1 MSKVAQP
8 LRRWSSRGLLLACWL
23 TPIWVILFCASGSAQ
38 ESPAPL
44 ILDHADSSEII
55 RPGGETEYHLF
66 GNVRFIQGES
76 RFAGDRAVWFQQR
89 GEVRFIGHVK
99 ITQPSR
105 SLSAEDVQYNRG
117 ERTVLALGDVIVE
130 DTSESFSLHSQRVH
144 FDRDRKIARAD
155 STPVMYLDF
164 LLDSAAQTVV
174 WADTLYFYQNQKQG
188 VGIGSVIIRKGDWR
202 AEGEYGEI
210 WPDSGR
216 AVLNGA
222 PRAEGL
228 GGTIEGDTLIM
239 YYQGRRVERVRA
251 VGEASGSY
259 RDSTADKTGRN
270 LIRGR
275 VADFFLRND
284 SLNAIRVVGQAY
296 TDYQPDDSTS
306 GVNQASGDSLWLRF
320 DGGRLATVQIEGGAQ
335 GTYRE
340 NRPGG
345 GEDTVNYEAATI
357 VFAPDANRIDLE
369 TSSQMHYG
377 QIQLDA
383 GRISYW
389 TDSRDLVARP
399 DIPDSAGA
407 EATGRPVLAD
417 AEQVVVG
424 DTLTYNIDTR
434 RGRIR
439 GSSTEFEGGYYK
451 GADLRKNTEDIF
463 FVDEGIYTTCDRE
476 HPHFRFQSRDMEVIR
491 NDKVIARP
499 VVLYIEDLPVAI
511 LPYYVFPI
519 KPGRHSGFLPI
530 RFGNFE
536 RGSRFISNVGYYWA
550 ASDYWDIEGAL
561 DFNEETGILLRSTF
575 NYSKRYTYSGSLS
588 GSYARETRLSS
599 SGRTRSKRWSFQGN
613 HSQTLSETAKIS
625 GNANFIS
632 DKSYYEDY
640 VFNPDDRRQRTLR
653 SQVNFSK
660 RFAERVSLTV
670 AVDATENLDTEDR
683 TLQLPTARL
692 SFPTWRL
699 LAPDSGKD
707 ERWYH
712 KAYLSLST
720 TMRNYSTRTQRD
732 SVTVDKRHYSTA
744 LHTGS
749 LSFPQRLLG
758 NITFSPGI
766 SFQEAWYYVFDTPLA
781 RDQGVPVNDPG
792 RRLSGSFSVGTNTN
806 LYGFLRPHL
815 FGLSAIRHTL
825 TPSVGYSFTP
835 PVKQNDE
842 LRAFTGV
849 GGGSSRRT
857 QTMSF
862 SLSHV
867 FDAKIGEGENERKV
881 SLFNA
886 RLSSSYNFE
895 AEEHKWSNISG
906 SARTN
911 LASRLDLS
919 MSATWDPYTEAGD
932 LSWWNP
938 RLRNFDVTAGMN
950 LKGTGSPLSAVT
962 ELGGEQQ
969 GDSLFTSE
977 EIPFNIGLSYRYS
990 ESRYSGSITKSHWI
1004 STRVDFEPTTNWALS
1019 MNNRYDFS
1027 TDRVTDQTFEVTR
1040 DLHCWRAKFVWR
1052 PGGSG
1057 QGYYFY
1063 IGVKDI
1069 PDIKLERSESGFR
1082 SGFLR

>member
-1 MSKVAQP
+1 MVVLCLSV
-8 LRRWSSRGLLLACWL
+8 
-23 TPIWVILFCASGSAQ
+23 SAQ
-38 ESPAPL
+38 EPPEPL
-44 ILDHADSSEII
+44 ILEHADSSEII
-55 RPGGETEYHLF
+55 QPGGETEHHLF
-66 GNVRFIQGES
+66 GNVRFIQGQS
-76 RFAGDRAVWFQQR
+76 RFSGDRVIWLQKR
-89 GEVRFIGHVK
+89 GEIRFIGHVI
-99 ITQPSR
+99 ITQPAR
-105 SLSAEDVQYNRG
+105 YLGAAEVQYDRDD
-117 ERTVLALGDVIVE
+117 RTVLALGDVIVE
-130 DTSESFSLHSQRVH
+130 DTSENFSLHSQRVH

-155 STPVMYLDF
+155 SVPVMYLDF

-216 AVLNGA
+216 AVMTGA

-239 YYQGRRVERVRA
+239 FYQSRRVERVRA
-251 VGEASGSY
+251 IGEASGSY
-259 RDSTADKTGRN
+259 RDSTAQGTGRN

-296 TDYQPDDSTS
+296 TDYQPDDPES

-320 DGGRLATVQIEGGAQ
+320 DGGRLSTVLIQGGAQ

-340 NRPGG
+340 DRPGG
-345 GEDTVNYEAATI
+345 GEDTVTYEAATI

-369 TSSQMHYG
+369 TSSKMRYG
-377 QIQLDA
+377 QIDLEA

-389 TDSRDLVARP
+389 TDSRNLIARP
-399 DIPDSAGA
+399 EIPDSGTT
-407 EATGRPVLAD
+407 EGTGRPVLAD

-439 GSSTEFEGGYYK
+439 GSSTEFEGGFYR
-451 GADLRKNTEDIF
+451 GDDFRKYTEDIF
-463 FVDEGIYTTCDRE
+463 FVDQGVYTTCELD

-519 KPGRHSGFLPI
+519 KRGRHSGFLPI
-530 RFGNFE
+530 RFGNFD
-536 RGSRFISNVGYYWA
+536 RGSRFISNAGYYWA

-575 NYSKRYTYSGSLS
+575 NYSKRYSYSGSLS
-588 GSYARETRLSS
+588 GSYARDTELSP
-599 SGRTRSKRWSFQGN
+599 SGRSRTTRWSFQGN
-613 HSQTLSETAKIS
+613 HNQTLSETAKLS
-625 GNANFIS
+625 GSANFVS
-632 DKSYYEDY
+632 DKGYYDDY
-640 VFNPDDRRQRTLR
+640 VYNPDDRRQRTLR
-653 SQVNFSK
+653 SQFNLSK

-699 LAPDSGKD
+699 LAPDSGQD

-720 TMRNYSTRTQRD
+720 TMRNYSTRDRRD
-732 SVTVDKRHYSTA
+732 SVTVDKKHYATA
-744 LHTGS
+744 LHSGN
-749 LSFPQRLLG
+749 LSFPQRLF
-758 NITFSPGI
+758 NHITFSPGI
-766 SFQEAWYYVFDTPLA
+766 SFQEAWYYVFDTRLA
-781 RDQGVPVNDPG
+781 RDAGVPVEDPG
-792 RRLSGSFSVGTNTN
+792 RRLSGSFSVGSNTN
-806 LYGFLRPHL
+806 LYGFLRPNL

-825 TPSVGYSFTP
+825 TPSVSYSFTP
-835 PVKQNDE
+835 PVRQNDE
-842 LRAFTGV
+842 LRAFTST
-849 GGGSSRRT
+849 GGGSSRRA
-857 QTMSF
+857 QSMSF
-862 SLSHV
+862 SLGHV
-867 FDAKIGEGENERKV
+867 FDAKLGEGENERKI

-895 AEEHKWSNISG
+895 NEERKWSNISG

-919 MSATWDPYTEAGD
+919 MSATWDPYNDAGE
-932 LSWWNP
+932 LYWWNP
-938 RLRNFDVTAGMN
+938 RLLNFDVTAGMN

-977 EIPFNIGLSYRYS
+977 EVPFNIALSYRYS
-990 ESRYSGSITKSHWI
+990 ESRRSSGVTKTHWL
-1004 STRVDFEPTTNWALS
+1004 STRVDFEPTTNWAVS
-1019 MNNRYDFS
+1019 MNSRYDVAR
-1027 TDRVTDQTFEVTR
+1027 DLITDQTFEVTR

-1057 QGYYFY
+1057 QGYYFF

-1069 PDIKLERSESGFR
+1069 PDIKIERSESGFR